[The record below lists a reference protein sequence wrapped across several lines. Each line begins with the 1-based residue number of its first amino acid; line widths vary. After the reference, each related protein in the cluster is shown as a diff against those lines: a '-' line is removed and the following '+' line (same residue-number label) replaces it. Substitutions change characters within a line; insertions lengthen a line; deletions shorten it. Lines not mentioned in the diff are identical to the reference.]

1 MHFKILKMIIKG
13 ALLLRGKGGEGR
25 RGGKKGDSMEGTG
38 EESTGRDGRG
48 KERRES
54 EGRRR
59 DRPPFR
65 KFLDPPLLHNLKRSL
80 QKASK

>member
-1 MHFKILKMIIKG
+1 
-13 ALLLRGKGGEGR
+13 
-25 RGGKKGDSMEGTG
+25 MEGTG
-38 EESTGRDGRG
+38 EEGTGGDGRG
-48 KERRES
+48 KERRER

-80 QKASK
+80 QNASK